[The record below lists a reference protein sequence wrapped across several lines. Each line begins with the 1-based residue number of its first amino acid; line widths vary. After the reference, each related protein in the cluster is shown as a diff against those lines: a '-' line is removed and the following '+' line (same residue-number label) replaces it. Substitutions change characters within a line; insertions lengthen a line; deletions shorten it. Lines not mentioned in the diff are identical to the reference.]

1 MRDERK
7 SEGELLGEL
16 DALRRHVSE
25 LEQAQSAPRHSEKQL
40 KDLFDNAIVGIY
52 RTTPDGRI
60 IMANSAFVRMLGFS
74 SFEELAEKKV
84 DDEGFAPGYPRPTF
98 KDLIEKKGKVIGFES
113 AFLRRDGTTIF
124 VRENARVV
132 LDLSGRVLYYE
143 GVVEDITEHKR
154 TEEDVKIL
162 KQQIE
167 FILGATKTG
176 LDIIDSGFNIR
187 FIDPAW
193 GKVYGEPNGKKCYEY
208 FMGRSNVCPGCGII
222 KALET
227 KKITIAEQVL
237 VKENN
242 RPIQVTTIPFQN
254 EKGEWLVAEVNV
266 DVTERKRTED
276 ALRDSEEKVQ
286 AILNA
291 TTESVLLLDKRGIFL
306 VINKTAAQR
315 FGRSVEEIVGLS
327 AWDAASG
334 LASPE
339 LLKSRTE
346 HIDKVIRSGKPVRFE
361 DERKG
366 IIFDTSI
373 YPIFDTD
380 GKVSRVAIFGRDIT
394 KQRRAEQAMR
404 EAKLRYQTLFESA
417 PIGIGVATRDGRVLE
432 CNDAMLKMTGY
443 SEAEIKQIN
452 LRDTYQDPQQR
463 QELLKRLERDGFIR
477 GFEVQLKRK
486 DGTLYYASLTITP
499 FTLDGQNVRLTVQED
514 ITEHKL
520 AAEILEKS
528 ESKYRSLLE
537 NLPQRIFLKDTNS
550 VYVSCNENYARD
562 MKIKPEEIAGKT
574 DYDFYS
580 KKLAEKY
587 RSDDKRIMEGGKTE
601 NIEEKYIQ
609 GGQELIVRTV
619 KTPVKDAK
627 GRVSGILGI
636 FWDITKEKRSQEEL
650 QKYREKMIRA
660 KQLASLGTLGAT
672 LVHEITQPLTVITL
686 SIENA
691 LTKLKTMSCSATVT
705 RKLKDSL
712 AGASSITS
720 IVERFRNDAR
730 KSSEGI
736 TEEVKLKPVAERTVR
751 FLSESA
757 RRARVT
763 LRLKGLD
770 KLPPVYSSEKDM
782 EQLFFALIEN
792 AIQAATG
799 KKDRQVVISGD
810 VEGDYVQLRFA
821 DNCGGIAPENLGKI
835 FELFFTTKPPG
846 EGTGLGLCIV
856 EHVVSRAGGKVR
868 VESKA
873 GKGSTFFV
881 TLPINAGEKS

>member
-1 MRDERK
+1 
-7 SEGELLGEL
+7 
-16 DALRRHVSE
+16 
-25 LEQAQSAPRHSEKQL
+25 
-40 KDLFDNAIVGIY
+40 
-52 RTTPDGRI
+52 
-60 IMANSAFVRMLGFS
+60 
-74 SFEELAEKKV
+74 
-84 DDEGFAPGYPRPTF
+84 
-98 KDLIEKKGKVIGFES
+98 
-113 AFLRRDGTTIF
+113 
-124 VRENARVV
+124 
-132 LDLSGRVLYYE
+132 
-143 GVVEDITEHKR
+143 
-154 TEEDVKIL
+154 
-162 KQQIE
+162 
-167 FILGATKTG
+167 
-176 LDIIDSGFNIR
+176 
-187 FIDPAW
+187 
-193 GKVYGEPNGKKCYEY
+193 
-208 FMGRSNVCPGCGII
+208 
-222 KALET
+222 
-227 KKITIAEQVL
+227 
-237 VKENN
+237 
-242 RPIQVTTIPFQN
+242 
-254 EKGEWLVAEVNV
+254 
-266 DVTERKRTED
+266 
-276 ALRDSEEKVQ
+276 
-286 AILNA
+286 
-291 TTESVLLLDKRGIFL
+291 
-306 VINKTAAQR
+306 
-315 FGRSVEEIVGLS
+315 
-327 AWDAASG
+327 
-334 LASPE
+334 
-339 LLKSRTE
+339 
-346 HIDKVIRSGKPVRFE
+346 
-361 DERKG
+361 
-366 IIFDTSI
+366 
-373 YPIFDTD
+373 
-380 GKVSRVAIFGRDIT
+380 
-394 KQRRAEQAMR
+394 
-404 EAKLRYQTLFESA
+404 
-417 PIGIGVATRDGRVLE
+417 
-432 CNDAMLKMTGY
+432 
-443 SEAEIKQIN
+443 

-636 FWDITKEKRSQEEL
+636 FWDITKEKRAQEEL

-835 FELFFTTKPPG
+835 FELFFTTKPAG

-881 TLPINAGEKS
+881 TLPISAGEKS